1 MLIGTATNKIN
12 LCTNSLST
20 VKDANAEERIIK
32 EGAKKQWATHKKD
45 NDIAALSVVS
55 WVFIDIWLLFTMY
68 NL

>member
-32 EGAKKQWATHKKD
+32 EGAK
-45 NDIAALSVVS
+45 
-55 WVFIDIWLLFTMY
+55 TMS
-68 NL
+68 NTQKR